1 MSTRR
6 KRTPSEYRSSVLEI
20 LGLSGP
26 SEYAVTTT
34 KVVPP
39 TRYIPTFDDLET
51 APAATPRPPTTRP
64 DGDDIEQEGGLVQ
77 RLWTAAEGDGDL
89 GVEDWAPETP
99 IDRVVGRYRWA
110 WWPVLIGIFIIGVVL
125 VVSTLRGIPVGQA
138 EDLRREW
145 VGDIIELQADLP
157 AAENAAAIITEAS
170 PGPKRLTNARAS
182 LIGFNTSGAAI
193 DASTG
198 RPFPN
203 PPPLASRSVFDE
215 LKPIQDDLQQ
225 AVQLTEDVDDALA
238 DALTYRELVNQSFK
252 LPSLPIVGDEV
263 TIGDLGRQI
272 ASTLSF
278 SRESAR
284 QLPISPEYDQHRAT
298 VESLVDR
305 LESWQ
310 ASYLDALRLGDID
323 GATSLKVE
331 ITDRI
336 AAVRSTLG
344 EPLAAVGI
352 SVDAQITELSDLLAR
367 SRAALE
373 AG

>member
-1 MSTRR
+1 M
-6 KRTPSEYRSSVLEI
+6 
-20 LGLSGP
+20 
-26 SEYAVTTT
+26 
-34 KVVPP
+34 
-39 TRYIPTFDDLET
+39 
-51 APAATPRPPTTRP
+51 
-64 DGDDIEQEGGLVQ
+64 
-77 RLWTAAEGDGDL
+77 
-89 GVEDWAPETP
+89 
-99 IDRVVGRYRWA
+99 
-110 WWPVLIGIFIIGVVL
+110 
-125 VVSTLRGIPVGQA
+125 
-138 EDLRREW
+138 
-145 VGDIIELQADLP
+145 
-157 AAENAAAIITEAS
+157 
-170 PGPKRLTNARAS
+170 
-182 LIGFNTSGAAI
+182 
-193 DASTG
+193 
-198 RPFPN
+198 
-203 PPPLASRSVFDE
+203 
-215 LKPIQDDLQQ
+215 
-225 AVQLTEDVDDALA
+225 
-238 DALTYRELVNQSFK
+238 
-252 LPSLPIVGDEV
+252 GDEV

>member
-51 APAATPRPPTTRP
+51 NLPPTPRPPTTRP

-89 GVEDWAPETP
+89 GIEDWAPETP

-110 WWPVLIGIFIIGVVL
+110 WWPVLIGIFIVGVVL

-170 PGPKRLTNARAS
+170 PGPARLTNARAS
-182 LIGFNTSGAAI
+182 LIGFSTSGAAI
-193 DASTG
+193 DASTSL
-198 RPFPN
+198 PFPN

-215 LKPIQDDLQQ
+215 LKPIQDDLQR
-225 AVQLTEDVDDALA
+225 AVQLTEDIDDALA

-336 AAVRSTLG
+336 AAVRSTLD

>member
-20 LGLSGP
+20 LGLSSP
-26 SEYAVTTT
+26 SEYSVTTT
-34 KVVPP
+34 KGAPP

-51 APAATPRPPTTRP
+51 NPAPTPRPLTTRP

-77 RLWTAAEGDGDL
+77 RLWTAAEDTDL

-110 WWPVLIGIFIIGVVL
+110 WWPVLIGIFIIGAVL

-145 VGDIIELQADLP
+145 VGDIIELQTDLP
-157 AAENAAAIITEAS
+157 AAENAAAIITQAS
-170 PGPKRLTNARAS
+170 PGPARLTNARAS

-193 DASTG
+193 DASTSL
-198 RPFPN
+198 PFPN
-203 PPPLASRSVFDE
+203 PPPLASGSVFDE
-215 LKPIQDDLQQ
+215 LKPIQDDLQR
-225 AVQLTEDVDDALA
+225 AVQLTEDIDDALA

-272 ASTLSF
+272 ASALSF

-367 SRAALE
+367 SRTALE

>member
-1 MSTRR
+1 
-6 KRTPSEYRSSVLEI
+6 
-20 LGLSGP
+20 
-26 SEYAVTTT
+26 
-34 KVVPP
+34 
-39 TRYIPTFDDLET
+39 
-51 APAATPRPPTTRP
+51 
-64 DGDDIEQEGGLVQ
+64 
-77 RLWTAAEGDGDL
+77 
-89 GVEDWAPETP
+89 
-99 IDRVVGRYRWA
+99 
-110 WWPVLIGIFIIGVVL
+110 
-125 VVSTLRGIPVGQA
+125 
-138 EDLRREW
+138 
-145 VGDIIELQADLP
+145 
-157 AAENAAAIITEAS
+157 
-170 PGPKRLTNARAS
+170 
-182 LIGFNTSGAAI
+182 
-193 DASTG
+193 
-198 RPFPN
+198 
-203 PPPLASRSVFDE
+203 VFDE
-215 LKPIQDDLQQ
+215 LKPIQDDLQR
-225 AVQLTEDVDDALA
+225 AVQLTEDIDDALA

-323 GATSLKVE
+323 GATSLKAE

-336 AAVRSTLG
+336 AAVRSTLD

-367 SRAALE
+367 SQAALE

>member
-1 MSTRR
+1 
-6 KRTPSEYRSSVLEI
+6 
-20 LGLSGP
+20 
-26 SEYAVTTT
+26 
-34 KVVPP
+34 
-39 TRYIPTFDDLET
+39 
-51 APAATPRPPTTRP
+51 
-64 DGDDIEQEGGLVQ
+64 
-77 RLWTAAEGDGDL
+77 
-89 GVEDWAPETP
+89 
-99 IDRVVGRYRWA
+99 VGRYRWA

-215 LKPIQDDLQQ
+215 LKPIQDDLQH
-225 AVQLTEDVDDALA
+225 AVQLTEDIDDALA